1 MSTDTDW
8 QIGQVLK
15 TATEKQVGFK
25 WSYMAP
31 FLIYLIITSVIA
43 VLQDATVGTGEGVAA
58 SLTQVIV
65 NILVYPLG
73 IGLGLLGIRRAAGKD
88 TPLST
93 LWEPYSQF
101 IPLVVMLVLMGLLIV
116 GGFFL
121 LVLPG
126 IYLAVAYSFAPYLM
140 IEKNMGVWEALE
152 TSRKAITTCWWRYFG
167 LLLIAVL
174 LFIVGTIP
182 LLIGLVW
189 VLPIMAI
196 AIGEVFVATFE
207 TASAEALAQ
216 TPTETSAAGP
226 SLGHKAGV

>member
-15 TATEKQVGFK
+15 TAMEKQVGFK

-152 TSRKAITTCWWRYFG
+152 TSRKAITPCWWRYFG

-196 AIGEVFVATFE
+196 AIGEVFKATFE
-207 TASAEALAQ
+207 TASAEGFSTDAD
-216 TPTETSAAGP
+216 
-226 SLGHKAGV
+226 

>member
-15 TATEKQVGFK
+15 TAMEKQVGFK

-152 TSRKAITTCWWRYFG
+152 TSRKAITPCWWRYFG

-207 TASAEALAQ
+207 TASAEGFNTDAD
-216 TPTETSAAGP
+216 
-226 SLGHKAGV
+226 

>member
-15 TATEKQVGFK
+15 TAMEKQVGFK

-196 AIGEVFVATFE
+196 AIGEVFKATFE
-207 TASAEALAQ
+207 TASVEGFSTDAD
-216 TPTETSAAGP
+216 
-226 SLGHKAGV
+226 

>member
-196 AIGEVFVATFE
+196 AIGEVFVATVE
-207 TASAEALAQ
+207 TASAEGFSTDAD
-216 TPTETSAAGP
+216 
-226 SLGHKAGV
+226 

>member
-1 MSTDTDW
+1 M
-8 QIGQVLK
+8 
-15 TATEKQVGFK
+15 EKQVGFK

-207 TASAEALAQ
+207 TASAEGFNTDAD
-216 TPTETSAAGP
+216 
-226 SLGHKAGV
+226 

>member
-15 TATEKQVGFK
+15 TAMQKQVGFK

-31 FLIYLIITSVIA
+31 FLIYLIITGIIA
-43 VLQDATVGTGEGVAA
+43 VVQDATVGTGEGVAA
-58 SLTQVIV
+58 ALTQIIV

-93 LWEPYSQF
+93 LWEPYSHF
-101 IPLVVMLVLMGLLIV
+101 IPLIVMLVLMGLLIV

-126 IYLAVAYSFAPYLM
+126 IYLAVAYSFAPYL
-140 IEKNMGVWEALE
+140 IVEKNMGVWEALE
-152 TSRKAITTCWWRYFG
+152 TSRKAITTFWWRYFG
-167 LLLIAVL
+167 LLLIVAL
-174 LFIVGTIP
+174 LFIVGAIP
-182 LLIGLVW
+182 LLIGLIW

-207 TASAEALAQ
+207 TASAEGFSTDAD
-216 TPTETSAAGP
+216 
-226 SLGHKAGV
+226 

>member
-15 TATEKQVGFK
+15 TAMEKQVGFK

-31 FLIYLIITSVIA
+31 FLIYLIITSIIA

-196 AIGEVFVATFE
+196 AIGEVFKATFE
-207 TASAEALAQ
+207 TASAEGFSTDAD
-216 TPTETSAAGP
+216 
-226 SLGHKAGV
+226 

>member
-15 TATEKQVGFK
+15 TAMQKQVGFK

-31 FLIYLIITSVIA
+31 FLIYLIITGIIA
-43 VLQDATVGTGEGVAA
+43 VVQDAAVGTGEGVAA
-58 SLTQVIV
+58 TLTQVIV

-101 IPLVVMLVLMGLLIV
+101 IPLIVMLVLMGLLIV

-126 IYLAVAYSFAPYLM
+126 IYLAVAYSFAPYL
-140 IEKNMGVWEALE
+140 IVEKNMGVWEALE
-152 TSRKAITTCWWRYFG
+152 TSRKAITTYWWRYFG
-167 LLLIAVL
+167 LLLIAAL

-182 LLIGLVW
+182 LFIGLIW
-189 VLPIMAI
+189 VLPILAI

-207 TASAEALAQ
+207 TASAESSRTDAD
-216 TPTETSAAGP
+216 
-226 SLGHKAGV
+226 

>member
-15 TATEKQVGFK
+15 TAMQKQVGFK

-31 FLIYLIITSVIA
+31 FLIYLIITGIIA
-43 VLQDATVGTGEGVAA
+43 VVQGATVGTGEGVAA
-58 SLTQVIV
+58 SLTQIIV

-101 IPLVVMLVLMGLLIV
+101 IPLIVMLVLMGLLIV

-126 IYLAVAYSFAPYLM
+126 IYLAVAYSFAPYL
-140 IEKNMGVWEALE
+140 IVEKNMGVWEALE
-152 TSRKAITTCWWRYFG
+152 TSRKAITTFWWRYFG
-167 LLLIAVL
+167 LLLIVAL
-174 LFIVGTIP
+174 LFIVGAIP
-182 LLIGLVW
+182 LLIGLIW

-207 TASAEALAQ
+207 TASAEGFSTDAD
-216 TPTETSAAGP
+216 
-226 SLGHKAGV
+226 

>member
-31 FLIYLIITSVIA
+31 FLIYLIITGIIA

-58 SLTQVIV
+58 SLTQIIV

-73 IGLGLLGIRRAAGKD
+73 MGLGLLGIRRAAGKD

-152 TSRKAITTCWWRYFG
+152 TSRKAITTYWWRYFG

-207 TASAEALAQ
+207 TASAEGLSTDAD
-216 TPTETSAAGP
+216 
-226 SLGHKAGV
+226 

>member
-15 TATEKQVGFK
+15 TAMQKQVGFK

-31 FLIYLIITSVIA
+31 FLIYLIITGIIA
-43 VLQDATVGTGEGVAA
+43 VVQGATVGTGEGVAA
-58 SLTQVIV
+58 SLTQIIV

-93 LWEPYSQF
+93 LWEPYSHF
-101 IPLVVMLVLMGLLIV
+101 IPLIVMLVLMGLLIV

-126 IYLAVAYSFAPYLM
+126 IYLAVAYSFAPYL
-140 IEKNMGVWEALE
+140 IVEKNMGVWEALE
-152 TSRKAITTCWWRYFG
+152 TSRKAITIFWWRYFG
-167 LLLIAVL
+167 LLLIVAL
-174 LFIVGTIP
+174 LFIVGAIP
-182 LLIGLVW
+182 LLIGLIW

-207 TASAEALAQ
+207 TASADGFSTDAD
-216 TPTETSAAGP
+216 
-226 SLGHKAGV
+226 

>member
-1 MSTDTDW
+1 M
-8 QIGQVLK
+8 
-15 TATEKQVGFK
+15 
-25 WSYMAP
+25 
-31 FLIYLIITSVIA
+31 
-43 VLQDATVGTGEGVAA
+43 QDATVGTGEGVAA
-58 SLTQVIV
+58 TLTQIIV
-65 NILVYPLG
+65 NVLVYPLG

-101 IPLVVMLVLMGLLIV
+101 IPLIVMLVLMGLLIV

-126 IYLAVAYSFAPYLM
+126 IYLAVAYSFAPYL
-140 IEKNMGVWEALE
+140 IVEKNMGVWEALE

-174 LFIVGTIP
+174 LCIVGTIP
-182 LLIGLVW
+182 LFIGLIW
-189 VLPIMAI
+189 VLPILAI

-207 TASAEALAQ
+207 TASAE
-216 TPTETSAAGP
+216 
-226 SLGHKAGV
+226 SLKTDAD

>member
-15 TATEKQVGFK
+15 TAMEKQVGFK
-25 WSYMAP
+25 WSFIAP
-31 FLIYLIITSVIA
+31 FLIHLVITSIIA
-43 VLQDATVGTGEGVAA
+43 ALQDATVGTGEGVAA
-58 SLTQVIV
+58 ALTQIIV

-73 IGLGLLGIRRAAGKD
+73 MGLGLLGIRRAAGKD

-93 LWEPYSQF
+93 LWESYSQF
-101 IPLVVMLVLMGLLIV
+101 IPLAVMLVLMGLLIV

-126 IYLAVAYSFAPYLM
+126 IYLAVAYSFAPYL
-140 IEKNMGVWEALE
+140 IVEKNMGVWEALE

-174 LFIVGTIP
+174 LCIVGTIP
-182 LLIGLVW
+182 LFIGLIW
-189 VLPIMAI
+189 VLPILAI

-207 TASAEALAQ
+207 TASAE
-216 TPTETSAAGP
+216 
-226 SLGHKAGV
+226 SLKTDAD

>member
-88 TPLST
+88 TQLST

-140 IEKNMGVWEALE
+140 IEKNMGVLEALE
-152 TSRKAITTCWWRYFG
+152 TSRKAITTCLWRYFG

-196 AIGEVFVATFE
+196 AIGEVFKATFE
-207 TASAEALAQ
+207 TASAEGFNTDAD
-216 TPTETSAAGP
+216 
-226 SLGHKAGV
+226 

>member
-1 MSTDTDW
+1 
-8 QIGQVLK
+8 
-15 TATEKQVGFK
+15 
-25 WSYMAP
+25 MAP

-207 TASAEALAQ
+207 TASAEGFNTDAD
-216 TPTETSAAGP
+216 
-226 SLGHKAGV
+226 

>member
-15 TATEKQVGFK
+15 TAMQKQVGFK

-31 FLIYLIITSVIA
+31 FLIYLIITGIIA
-43 VLQDATVGTGEGVAA
+43 VVQGATVGTGEGVAA
-58 SLTQVIV
+58 SLTQIIV

-93 LWEPYSQF
+93 LWGPYSHF
-101 IPLVVMLVLMGLLIV
+101 VPLIVMLVLMGLLIV

-126 IYLAVAYSFAPYLM
+126 IYLAVAYSFAPYL
-140 IEKNMGVWEALE
+140 IVEKNMGVWEALE
-152 TSRKAITTCWWRYFG
+152 TSRKAITIFWWRYFG
-167 LLLIAVL
+167 LLLIVAL
-174 LFIVGTIP
+174 LFIVGAIP
-182 LLIGLVW
+182 LLIGLIW

-207 TASAEALAQ
+207 TASAEGFSTDAD
-216 TPTETSAAGP
+216 
-226 SLGHKAGV
+226 

>member
-1 MSTDTDW
+1 MLTDTDW

-15 TATEKQVGFK
+15 TAMEKQVGFK

-31 FLIYLIITSVIA
+31 FLIYLIITSIIA

-73 IGLGLLGIRRAAGKD
+73 IGLGLLGIRRAAGRD

-152 TSRKAITTCWWRYFG
+152 TSRKAITPCWWRYFG

-196 AIGEVFVATFE
+196 AIGEVFKATFE
-207 TASAEALAQ
+207 TASAEGFNTDAD
-216 TPTETSAAGP
+216 
-226 SLGHKAGV
+226 

>member
-196 AIGEVFVATFE
+196 AIGEVFKATFE
-207 TASAEALAQ
+207 TASAEGFSTDAD
-216 TPTETSAAGP
+216 
-226 SLGHKAGV
+226 

>member
-15 TATEKQVGFK
+15 TAMEKQVGFK

-152 TSRKAITTCWWRYFG
+152 TSRKAITPCWWRYFG

-207 TASAEALAQ
+207 TASAEGFSTDAD
-216 TPTETSAAGP
+216 
-226 SLGHKAGV
+226 

>member
-15 TATEKQVGFK
+15 TAMQKQVGFK

-31 FLIYLIITSVIA
+31 FLIYLIITGIIA
-43 VLQDATVGTGEGVAA
+43 VVQGATVGTGEGVAA
-58 SLTQVIV
+58 SLTQIIV

-93 LWEPYSQF
+93 LWEPYSHF
-101 IPLVVMLVLMGLLIV
+101 VPLIVMLVLMGLLIV

-126 IYLAVAYSFAPYLM
+126 IYLAVAYSFAPYL
-140 IEKNMGVWEALE
+140 IVEKNMGVWEALE
-152 TSRKAITTCWWRYFG
+152 TSRKAITIFWWRYFG
-167 LLLIAVL
+167 LLLIVAL
-174 LFIVGTIP
+174 LFIVGAIP
-182 LLIGLVW
+182 LLIGLIW

-207 TASAEALAQ
+207 TASAEGFSTDAD
-216 TPTETSAAGP
+216 
-226 SLGHKAGV
+226 

>member
-1 MSTDTDW
+1 MSTDSDW

-15 TATEKQVGFK
+15 TAMEKQVGFK

-31 FLIYLIITSVIA
+31 FLIYLIITGIIA

-58 SLTQVIV
+58 SLTQIIV

-73 IGLGLLGIRRAAGKD
+73 MGLGLLGIRRAAGKD

-152 TSRKAITTCWWRYFG
+152 TSRKAITTYWWRYFG

-207 TASAEALAQ
+207 TASAEGLSTDAD
-216 TPTETSAAGP
+216 
-226 SLGHKAGV
+226 

>member
-15 TATEKQVGFK
+15 TAMQKQVGFK

-31 FLIYLIITSVIA
+31 FLIYLIITGIIA
-43 VLQDATVGTGEGVAA
+43 VVQGATVGTGEGVVA
-58 SLTQVIV
+58 SLTQIIV

-93 LWEPYSQF
+93 LWEPYSHF
-101 IPLVVMLVLMGLLIV
+101 IPLIVMLVLMGLLIV

-126 IYLAVAYSFAPYLM
+126 IYLAVAYSFAPYL
-140 IEKNMGVWEALE
+140 IVEKNMGVWEALE
-152 TSRKAITTCWWRYFG
+152 TSRKAITIFWWRYFG
-167 LLLIAVL
+167 LLLIVAL
-174 LFIVGTIP
+174 LFIVGAIP
-182 LLIGLVW
+182 LLIGLIW

-207 TASAEALAQ
+207 TASAEGFSTDAD
-216 TPTETSAAGP
+216 
-226 SLGHKAGV
+226 

>member
-15 TATEKQVGFK
+15 TAMEKQVGFK

-196 AIGEVFVATFE
+196 AIGEVFKATFE
-207 TASAEALAQ
+207 TASAEGFNTDAD
-216 TPTETSAAGP
+216 
-226 SLGHKAGV
+226 

>member
-15 TATEKQVGFK
+15 TAMEKQVGFK
-25 WSYMAP
+25 WSFIAP
-31 FLIYLIITSVIA
+31 FLIYLVITSIIA
-43 VLQDATVGTGEGVAA
+43 ALQDATVGTGEGVAA
-58 SLTQVIV
+58 SLTQIIV

-73 IGLGLLGIRRAAGKD
+73 MGLGLLGIRRAAGKD

-93 LWEPYSQF
+93 LWESYSQF
-101 IPLVVMLVLMGLLIV
+101 IPLAVMLVLMGLLIV

-126 IYLAVAYSFAPYLM
+126 IYLAVAYSFAPYLI

-207 TASAEALAQ
+207 TASAEGFNTDAD
-216 TPTETSAAGP
+216 
-226 SLGHKAGV
+226 

>member
-15 TATEKQVGFK
+15 TAMEKQVGFK

-140 IEKNMGVWEALE
+140 FEKNMGVWEALE

-207 TASAEALAQ
+207 TASAEGFNTDAD
-216 TPTETSAAGP
+216 
-226 SLGHKAGV
+226 

>member
-15 TATEKQVGFK
+15 TAMEKQVGFK

-73 IGLGLLGIRRAAGKD
+73 MGLGLLGIRRAAGKD

-93 LWEPYSQF
+93 LWESYSQF
-101 IPLVVMLVLMGLLIV
+101 IPLAVMLVLMGLLIV

-207 TASAEALAQ
+207 TASAEGLSTDAD
-216 TPTETSAAGP
+216 
-226 SLGHKAGV
+226 

>member
-15 TATEKQVGFK
+15 TAAEKQVGFK

-207 TASAEALAQ
+207 TASAEGFSTDAD
-216 TPTETSAAGP
+216 
-226 SLGHKAGV
+226 

>member
-1 MSTDTDW
+1 MSADTDW

-15 TATEKQVGFK
+15 TSMQKQVGFK
-25 WSYMAP
+25 WSYIGP
-31 FLIYLIITSVIA
+31 FLIYLIITGIIA
-43 VLQDATVGTGEGVAA
+43 VVQDATVGTGEGVAA
-58 SLTQVIV
+58 TLTQIIV

-93 LWEPYSQF
+93 LWEPYSQL
-101 IPLVVMLVLMGLLIV
+101 IPLIVMLVLMGLLIV

-126 IYLAVAYSFAPYLM
+126 IYLAVAYSFAPYL
-140 IEKNMGVWEALE
+140 IVEKNMGVWEALE

-174 LFIVGTIP
+174 LCIVGTIP
-182 LLIGLVW
+182 LFIGLIW

-196 AIGEVFVATFE
+196 AIGEVFLATFE
-207 TASAEALAQ
+207 TASAE
-216 TPTETSAAGP
+216 
-226 SLGHKAGV
+226 SLKTDAD

>member
-1 MSTDTDW
+1 
-8 QIGQVLK
+8 
-15 TATEKQVGFK
+15 
-25 WSYMAP
+25 MAP

-207 TASAEALAQ
+207 TASAEGSSTDAD
-216 TPTETSAAGP
+216 
-226 SLGHKAGV
+226 